1 MPALE
6 APRNIL
12 PKQEQDGEG
21 APTFPAETPYLSSSA
36 TPSPQ
41 PETASPTPAPS
52 APPTSP
58 AASLAP
64 ATPSPSLAPS
74 TPQPTAQ
81 EIPVSITAVS
91 AQYTC
96 VYGES
101 FSFGARDL
109 LVNGMPMEAWANE
122 TDTANRARF
131 VNALLAGIAYDGS
144 SPRPIAGRLFHRRA
158 RLQGRGDT
166 PALPCQWPRSPSKEN
181 P

>member
-1 MPALE
+1 MQRIQFHGSLLLALLLAIMACAPAALAAEEPQTSLPPSPAASAEATPMPALE

-21 APTFPAETPYLSSSA
+21 APTAPAETPYLSSSA

-101 FSFGARDL
+101 FSLAR
-109 LVNGMPMEAWANE
+109 
-122 TDTANRARF
+122 
-131 VNALLAGIAYDGS
+131 GIS
-144 SPRPIAGRLFHRRA
+144 
-158 RLQGRGDT
+158 
-166 PALPCQWPRSPSKEN
+166 W
-181 P
+181 